1 MNFLS
6 MINDVLVRLREPKIT
21 TIGETPYSEMIGRFL
36 NDAKRRVESAHNW
49 MALSTT
55 STVITVEGVTEY
67 ILDDV
72 GTRFKVIGVF
82 NQTQQTDVDIMP
94 VKELTRQLRA
104 TSPMRGPC
112 SNYGFNGVASSNV
125 NGTDT
130 QRGDQDPV
138 VTIFPIPTLSEVIHF
153 DLYAPTDSMTQDID
167 APLIPSHLLV
177 DYAYAK
183 AIAERGEDGS
193 ISASEAAAMWNL
205 DLADEIAIEASRFPD
220 QLIWTPE

>member
-1 MNFLS
+1 MNFLG
-6 MINDVLVRLREPKIT
+6 MINDVLVRLREPKISA
-21 TIGETPYSEMIGRFL
+21 IGETPYSEMIGRFL

-55 STVITVEGVTEY
+55 STVITAVGVTEY

-82 NQTQQTDVDIMP
+82 NETQQAAVDVMP
-94 VKELTRQLRA
+94 VQELSRQLRA
-104 TSPMRGPC
+104 PAPMRGPC
-112 SNYGFNGVASSNV
+112 SNYGFNGVATSSS
-125 NGTDT
+125 NGTDS
-130 QRGDQDPV
+130 QRGDQDPI
-138 VTIFPIPTLSEVIHF
+138 VTIFPVPSVSEIIHF
-153 DLYAPTDSMTQDID
+153 DLYAPTDMLVQDID
-167 APLIPSHLLV
+167 TPLVPSHLLV

-193 ISASEAAAMWNL
+193 VSASEAAAMWNL